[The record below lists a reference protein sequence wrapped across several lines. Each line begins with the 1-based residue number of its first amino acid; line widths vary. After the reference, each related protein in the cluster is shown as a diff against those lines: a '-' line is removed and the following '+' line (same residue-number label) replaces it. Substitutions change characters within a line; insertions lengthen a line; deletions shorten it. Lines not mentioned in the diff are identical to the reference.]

1 MDNRILWDIIDG
13 LRDEVNVAQ
22 DGITDL
28 NDEVKRLK
36 EEHDYNEGIA
46 WGNGKAVVIREYKA
60 EVEELK
66 AEIKSLKADAK
77 HDADVC
83 YDLDDKHIKIIEEL
97 KAELDKAEN
106 FRQCMYN
113 DMDAEV
119 RELKAENKR
128 LYQEHKQC
136 REDAVSHYP
145 KEYKAEAGEY
155 FSHNP
160 HDEKLF
166 FFMVGGCD
174 VDEDGDVK
182 NTLNVGV
189 DCIAECDNNDGDV
202 SVRKYR

>member
-60 EVEELK
+60 EV
-66 AEIKSLKADAK
+66 
-77 HDADVC
+77 
-83 YDLDDKHIKIIEEL
+83 EEL